1 MVEIADCIGNKTAWN
16 STISVLEVLVYLTHR
31 QERNTRLGR
40 GLPAYRLVCLKI
52 TSFLVQDSKQ

>member
-1 MVEIADCIGNKTAWN
+1 M
-16 STISVLEVLVYLTHR
+16 SVLEVLVYLTHR